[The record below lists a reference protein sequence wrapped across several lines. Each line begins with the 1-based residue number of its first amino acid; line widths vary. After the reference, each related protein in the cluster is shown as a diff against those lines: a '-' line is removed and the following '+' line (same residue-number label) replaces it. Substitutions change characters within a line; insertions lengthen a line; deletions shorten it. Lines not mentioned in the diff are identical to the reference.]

1 MSETISPEE
10 AAQLAEQPAEAGA
23 GAEPAIPEGAEAH
36 MGAEGIEASPS
47 RAEQLL
53 DSMWNT
59 TPNPPLEAV
68 ESPWNP
74 EKGGMTRVFRGVQK
88 LADVDGLPAVV
99 DILVGLAEFQVQQR
113 QNSAQ
118 NSDGTDIESL
128 ESEQP
133 VDGVD
138 E

>member
-1 MSETISPEE
+1 
-10 AAQLAEQPAEAGA
+10 
-23 GAEPAIPEGAEAH
+23 
-36 MGAEGIEASPS
+36 
-47 RAEQLL
+47 
-53 DSMWNT
+53 
-59 TPNPPLEAV
+59 
-68 ESPWNP
+68 
-74 EKGGMTRVFRGVQK
+74 MTRVFRGVQK